1 MGDHEIVF
9 GPFRL
14 DCDNRQLWRGEQLL
28 AVQPKPLAVLQY
40 LNQTTEDSY
49 TYTLSVRSSSGHPER
64 TATQAQAKTPHCVC
78 P

>member
-1 MGDHEIVF
+1 VIVE
-9 GPFRL
+9 RIKA
-14 DCDNRQLWRGEQLL
+14 E
-28 AVQPKPLAVLQY
+28 K

-78 P
+78 PWASPLAPFTLRVHG